1 MMIRLGAYALAIVAA
16 AAVFPVAAQPLDP
29 AEPVKPL
36 EPPSSLPRAQR
47 GDRAQNLDR
56 LFEALKVAPDEE
68 SGKFIENRI
77 WAIWMTST
85 SDTANLL
92 MGRVKTAVEAQ
103 DLDLAIKL
111 LNAIV
116 DIKPDFTEA
125 WNRRAT
131 VYYAKKEFGRALA
144 DIRQVLAREPR
155 HFGALSGLGI
165 ILQELGDE
173 KHALEAFRRALA
185 IHPHIER
192 VPDAIKK
199 LSEKI
204 DGRDI

>member
-1 MMIRLGAYALAIVAA
+1 MMIRLGAYALAIAA
-16 AAVFPVAAQPLDP
+16 AAFPLAAQPLDP

-144 DIRQVLAREPR
+144 DIREVLAREPR

>member
-1 MMIRLGAYALAIVAA
+1 MMIRLGAYALAIMAA

-29 AEPVKPL
+29 AQPVKPL

-103 DLDLAIKL
+103 DLDL
-111 LNAIV
+111 
-116 DIKPDFTEA
+116 
-125 WNRRAT
+125 
-131 VYYAKKEFGRALA
+131 
-144 DIRQVLAREPR
+144 
-155 HFGALSGLGI
+155 
-165 ILQELGDE
+165 
-173 KHALEAFRRALA
+173 
-185 IHPHIER
+185 
-192 VPDAIKK
+192 
-199 LSEKI
+199 
-204 DGRDI
+204 